1 MWDCESR
8 PTSGTVLSILLLPL
22 IAAGLLP
29 AQTPI
34 RGSVHPQVQRDAD
47 LGPVSEETVL
57 PALRISFNPAGEQE
71 LALDKMI
78 AEQRNPGSP
87 SYHQWLTP
95 EQFGTRFG
103 ISMANETLMRQWL
116 KSQGFKNVVLSR
128 SRTAVTFTGTVE
140 QVRTAFHTEI
150 HSLSIGGEQ
159 HYANVGEIK
168 IPDNLSS
175 LVRNVSG
182 LDDFRL
188 QSRAH
193 RVKPA
198 FTGLLGSSVVHGL
211 APGDIATIYD
221 INSLYAAG
229 IDGSG
234 MNVAVVG
241 QSDID
246 LNDVAEYRSGY
257 GLPDST
263 PTVITYLGDPGV
275 VSASKE
281 EGELDVEILGAVAPK
296 AQITFVTS
304 PSVMNALFYAIEQ
317 NVAPVVSM
325 SFGYCERGDTP
336 SDQQDIQFAT
346 MQANAEGMTLL
357 VASGDQ
363 GAADCDL
370 QSIPEGGAM
379 NGAAI
384 DSPSNQPGFTSVG
397 GTSFSVGNG
406 SYFASANGATG
417 GSAISYIPEKA
428 WNDTTST
435 NLLATGGGASI
446 YYTKPGWQEG
456 IGVPNDGAR
465 DVPDVSMFSL
475 NEQEDGTQFG
485 YLTCTDNMCAS
496 GINPGDQWGG
506 TSAAAPVFAGI
517 ITLLNEYLVS
527 NNIIQRPGL
536 GNVNPQLYLLAWN
549 AAASFHDITLGN
561 NDVPCKLGSLDCTT
575 GNLGFSAGPGY
586 DQATG
591 IGSPD
596 AANLVHSWSSVT
608 VTPTHTNLSSSPAPI
623 INNGTQLTLTAMVTA
638 SGAIPNGNVTF
649 YAIAGLIPLGM
660 LNSCLSVLGTAPL
673 DATGTATLNLPTGL
687 TYNVFEVYAAYSG
700 TTLFTE
706 SFSESLSAHQPG
718 PQVTL
723 SSSPNQIDQGGS
735 VTLTAN
741 VYEFSNQVGTVT
753 FFSGDTPLGTVA
765 PTPVPDQTADWTAS
779 ISTTA
784 LSAGQDSITAFYA
797 GDEYFAATTSPSITI
812 SVIPSNLIPTGI
824 TLIASPASG
833 QVGDSITLTVT
844 ATSALGS
851 MAPTGTVAFFNCA
864 IEIGAAT
871 LNNGV
876 ASIQV
881 TSLPVGTDSLTATY
895 QGAAD
900 FRGSTSQVVY
910 ETIADAADAISS
922 ISNISPAFAKAGA
935 SSFPITVSG
944 TAFVSGSTIYWGNT
958 ALPTTFVS
966 GTELTGSVQATGVST
981 AGIVAITVQSPTP
994 GDGTSGAFQFE
1005 IDSASTY
1012 DGAPTFTTSSATVTA
1027 GNTATYLVVL
1037 PFASLGVTATCLN
1050 LPVGASCSYA
1060 AAANTL
1066 TITTRP
1072 TSPVGIYNVTV
1083 VFTETVAGTSAF
1095 FTLLPFL
1102 LVARCWQRKKAI
1114 RNKVWSAVLVVVFI
1128 ETAILATTGCGAG
1141 SPVRTFTIQPQQ
1153 EETISNIVSLII
1165 R

>member
-34 RGSVHPQVQRDAD
+34 RGSVHPQVQRAAD

-506 TSAAAPVFAGI
+506 TSAAAPVFCR
-517 ITLLNEYLVS
+517 Y
-527 NNIIQRPGL
+527 
-536 GNVNPQLYLLAWN
+536 
-549 AAASFHDITLGN
+549 H
-561 NDVPCKLGSLDCTT
+561 
-575 GNLGFSAGPGY
+575 
-586 DQATG
+586 
-591 IGSPD
+591 
-596 AANLVHSWSSVT
+596 
-608 VTPTHTNLSSSPAPI
+608 
-623 INNGTQLTLTAMVTA
+623 
-638 SGAIPNGNVTF
+638 
-649 YAIAGLIPLGM
+649 
-660 LNSCLSVLGTAPL
+660 
-673 DATGTATLNLPTGL
+673 
-687 TYNVFEVYAAYSG
+687 
-700 TTLFTE
+700 
-706 SFSESLSAHQPG
+706 
-718 PQVTL
+718 
-723 SSSPNQIDQGGS
+723 
-735 VTLTAN
+735 
-741 VYEFSNQVGTVT
+741 
-753 FFSGDTPLGTVA
+753 
-765 PTPVPDQTADWTAS
+765 
-779 ISTTA
+779 
-784 LSAGQDSITAFYA
+784 
-797 GDEYFAATTSPSITI
+797 YFA
-812 SVIPSNLIPTGI
+812 
-824 TLIASPASG
+824 
-833 QVGDSITLTVT
+833 Q
-844 ATSALGS
+844 
-851 MAPTGTVAFFNCA
+851 
-864 IEIGAAT
+864 
-871 LNNGV
+871 
-876 ASIQV
+876 
-881 TSLPVGTDSLTATY
+881 
-895 QGAAD
+895 
-900 FRGSTSQVVY
+900 R
-910 ETIADAADAISS
+910 
-922 ISNISPAFAKAGA
+922 
-935 SSFPITVSG
+935 VSC
-944 TAFVSGSTIYWGNT
+944 
-958 ALPTTFVS
+958 
-966 GTELTGSVQATGVST
+966 
-981 AGIVAITVQSPTP
+981 
-994 GDGTSGAFQFE
+994 FQ
-1005 IDSASTY
+1005 
-1012 DGAPTFTTSSATVTA
+1012 
-1027 GNTATYLVVL
+1027 
-1037 PFASLGVTATCLN
+1037 
-1050 LPVGASCSYA
+1050 
-1060 AAANTL
+1060 
-1066 TITTRP
+1066 
-1072 TSPVGIYNVTV
+1072 
-1083 VFTETVAGTSAF
+1083 
-1095 FTLLPFL
+1095 
-1102 LVARCWQRKKAI
+1102 
-1114 RNKVWSAVLVVVFI
+1114 
-1128 ETAILATTGCGAG
+1128 
-1141 SPVRTFTIQPQQ
+1141 
-1153 EETISNIVSLII
+1153 
-1165 R
+1165 